1 MDKKKTIELMNVLKE
16 TNSTKD
22 LKDYLS
28 SMDLHE
34 TGSMTF
40 SEYITSLPEYQER
53 KSSDV
58 IRESNIERTYGYQI
72 LNGRKMPGR
81 DKAIMICLA
90 LHLNL
95 DMTQK
100 ALECAKLPVL
110 YPRDRRDAI
119 IIFAI
124 EHDSSVDDTCD
135 LLDEFGEKILE

>member
-1 MDKKKTIELMNVLKE
+1 
-16 TNSTKD
+16 
-22 LKDYLS
+22 
-28 SMDLHE
+28 
-34 TGSMTF
+34 
-40 SEYITSLPEYQER
+40 
-53 KSSDV
+53 
-58 IRESNIERTYGYQI
+58 
-72 LNGRKMPGR
+72 MPGR